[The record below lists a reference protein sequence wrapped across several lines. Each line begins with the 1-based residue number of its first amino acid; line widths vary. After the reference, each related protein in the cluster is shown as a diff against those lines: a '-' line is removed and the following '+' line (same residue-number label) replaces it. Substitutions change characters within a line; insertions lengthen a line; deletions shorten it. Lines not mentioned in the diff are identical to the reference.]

1 MIQVATRN
9 IKKPEDFEKKLI
21 QLFNKVDY
29 DNMNFGELEVKSDGK
44 GFETASGSKV
54 QDIINLLQKA
64 IDDLKASNENYV
76 QENLQS
82 KVQDI
87 LTSGGQDASS
97 LIKLLGGESD
107 TETVSTDNDINPEEV
122 NDSNY

>member
-64 IDDLKASNENYV
+64 IDDLKASNESYV

-82 KVQDI
+82 KVQEI

-107 TETVSTDNDINPEEV
+107 TERVSTDSDINSEEV

>member
-1 MIQVATRN
+1 MATRN

>member
-1 MIQVATRN
+1 MATRN

-29 DNMNFGELEVKSDGK
+29 DNMNFGDLEVKSDGK

-82 KVQDI
+82 KVQEI

-107 TETVSTDNDINPEEV
+107 TERVSTDSDINSEEI

>member
-29 DNMNFGELEVKSDGK
+29 DNMNFGDLEVKSDGK

-64 IDDLKASNENYV
+64 IDDLKASNESYV

-82 KVQDI
+82 KVQEI

-107 TETVSTDNDINPEEV
+107 TETVSTDSDINSEEI

>member
-64 IDDLKASNENYV
+64 IDDLKASNESYV

-82 KVQDI
+82 KVQEI
-87 LTSGGQDASS
+87 LTSGGQEASS

-107 TETVSTDNDINPEEV
+107 TERVSTDSDINSEEI

>member
-64 IDDLKASNENYV
+64 IDDLK
-76 QENLQS
+76 
-82 KVQDI
+82 
-87 LTSGGQDASS
+87 
-97 LIKLLGGESD
+97 
-107 TETVSTDNDINPEEV
+107 
-122 NDSNY
+122 